1 MQKSLK
7 NKILKPFVQTLAALK
22 SEATSAGDVRQIS
35 TVDKIAK
42 EMIGNSSTRQIA

>member
-7 NKILKPFVQTLAALK
+7 KKTLKPFVQTLAVLK

-42 EMIGNSSTRQIA
+42 ELI